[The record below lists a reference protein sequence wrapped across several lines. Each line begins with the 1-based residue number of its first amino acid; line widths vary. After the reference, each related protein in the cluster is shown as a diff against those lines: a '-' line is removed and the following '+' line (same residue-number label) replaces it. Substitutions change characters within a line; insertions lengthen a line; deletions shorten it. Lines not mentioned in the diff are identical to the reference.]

1 MTEKQFDETIDM
13 PETTMDDLL
22 NNPFDMDASLLPQ
35 EMENTMAE
43 SKKPAKLMDR
53 LSQEEQ
59 EKAKQL
65 ASQIPVGNYE
75 AVITYGANA
84 QNELSRFSNKMLD
97 HVQSKDIGP
106 VGDVLNEL
114 MNKLS
119 EIDPDDL
126 SDKKKS
132 GLSRLFTKATRPVAE
147 MLTKYQKLGTQIDK
161 IGVQLEHSKRGLME
175 DVRMLDQLY
184 EQNKTYFQA
193 LNVYIAAAE
202 LKVDEINQTI
212 IPELHKKAKQA
223 DDQMMVQE
231 VNDMAQFVDRLEKR
245 LYDLQLSRQ
254 ITIQTAPQIRMIQQT
269 NQTLAEKI
277 QASIMT
283 AIPLWKN
290 QIAIALTLNRQ
301 QKAVESQKLVTKTTN
316 DLLLRNSEM
325 LKVNS
330 IETAK
335 ENEKGIVEID
345 TLKKTQENL
354 IQTIE
359 ETLVIQADG
368 RAKRKA
374 AETEIARM
382 EEDLKTR
389 LLSVYEETQNRPS

>member
-1 MTEKQFDETIDM
+1 MTENNLTNADVK
-13 PETTMDDLL
+13 TMDDLL
-22 NNPFDMDASLLPQ
+22 DNPFNVNEPLLPK
-35 EMENTMAE
+35 EMQTEQ
-43 SKKPAKLMDR
+43 SKGQVAVKLLDR
-53 LSQEEQ
+53 LSPEEQ

-65 ASQIPVGNYE
+65 AEQIPVGNYE
-75 AVITYGANA
+75 AIITYGANA
-84 QNELSRFSNKMLD
+84 QNELSRFSHKMLD

-106 VGDVLNEL
+106 VGDVLSDL
-114 MNKLS
+114 MSKLS
-119 EIDPDDL
+119 EIDPEDL
-126 SDKKKS
+126 SEKKKS
-132 GLSRLFTKATRPVAE
+132 GLSRLFSRATRSIQE
-147 MLTKYQKLGTQIDK
+147 MMTKYQKLSTQIDR
-161 IGVQLEHSKRGLME
+161 IGVQLEHSKRGLLE
-175 DVRMLDQLY
+175 DVQMLDSLY

-202 LKVDEINQTI
+202 LKRDEIANVI
-212 IPELHKKAKQA
+212 IPEMQRKAELSN
-223 DDQMMVQE
+223 DQMAFQE
-231 VNDMAQFVDRLEKR
+231 VNDMRQFLDRLEKR

-254 ITIQTAPQIRMIQQT
+254 ITIQSAPQIRMIQQT

-277 QASIMT
+277 QSSIMT
-283 AIPLWKN
+283 SIPLWKN

-301 QKAVESQKLVTKTTN
+301 RKAVESQRLVTKTTN
-316 DLLLRNSEM
+316 DLLLKNSEM

-335 ENEKGIVEID
+335 ENERGIIEID

-374 AETEIARM
+374 AEVEIARM
-382 EEDLKTR
+382 EEELKQR
-389 LLSVYEETQNRPS
+389 LLAVHEKTQSPNRPL